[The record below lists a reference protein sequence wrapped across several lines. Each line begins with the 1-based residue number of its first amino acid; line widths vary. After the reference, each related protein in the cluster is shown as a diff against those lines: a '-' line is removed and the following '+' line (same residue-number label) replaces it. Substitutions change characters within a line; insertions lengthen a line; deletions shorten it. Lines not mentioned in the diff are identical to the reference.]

1 MYKVYE
7 SLEREDI
14 IMKILMINVPYSGH
28 VNPTLPLTRELVK
41 RGHQVSYINAEE
53 FRTKIEMTGA
63 AFLPYANFPI
73 GISEENKKR
82 TCFQAAY
89 DTAMALEELY
99 DVLIYEMFFYP
110 GLEIARKKGIP
121 CVRQFSQPAWSEN
134 TWKNTSIIF
143 KISAKLIDL
152 QVMGK
157 KGIAAM
163 GLRCKSMADAII
175 HDKPDLNIVYVPEK
189 FQRNRESFDSSFE
202 FIVPVQE
209 RGKSDNAIP
218 YDEMKH
224 PIVYI
229 SLGSIISNRGFC
241 KECMRAFGGKN
252 FSVILNTGR
261 IAPASLGKMPDNIY
275 AYSFVP
281 QIEVLEHADVFLTHC
296 GMNSVNEAL
305 CAGVPMVAMPF
316 MNDQLENARQIV
328 DLGLGKRVRSFPSS
342 GKELYRAV
350 CEVYKN
356 IHIKDNVIAMKNE
369 LKGQTNWE
377 GILGKIEKLGRHQLA
392 FHGKIV

>member
-1 MYKVYE
+1 
-7 SLEREDI
+7 
-14 IMKILMINVPYSGH
+14 MKILMINVPYSGH
-28 VNPTLPLTRELVK
+28 VNPTIPLTKELVK

-53 FRTKIEMTGA
+53 FRNKIEMTGA
-63 AFLPYANFPI
+63 NFIPYADFPV
-73 GISEENKKR
+73 GISERDKKC

-89 DTAMALEELY
+89 DTAMALNEPY

-110 GLEIARKKGIP
+110 GFKIARKKKIP
-121 CVRQFSQPAWSEN
+121 CVRQFSQPAWSEE
-134 TWKNTSIIF
+134 TWKDTSIIF
-143 KISAKLIDL
+143 KLSAKLIDV

-157 KGIAAM
+157 TRIADM
-163 GLRCKSMADAII
+163 GLQCKSMPDAVI

-189 FQRNRESFDSSFE
+189 FQKNRESFDSNFE
-202 FIVPVQE
+202 FLVPVQE
-209 RGKSDNAIP
+209 RVKSNMAIP
-218 YDEMKH
+218 YDEMKY

-241 KECMRAFGGKN
+241 KECMRAFGGKR

-261 IAPASLGKMPDNIY
+261 IDPDSLGKMPDNIY

-316 MNDQLENARQIV
+316 LNDQLENASRIV
-328 DLGLGKRVRSFPSS
+328 DLRLGKRVRSFPSN
-342 GKELYRAV
+342 GRELYHAV
-350 CEVYKN
+350 CEVYENTDIKN
-356 IHIKDNVIAMKNE
+356 NVLAMQSEINQK
-369 LKGQTNWE
+369 TNWE
-377 GILGKIEKLGRHQLA
+377 GLIEKIEKLV
-392 FHGKIV
+392 GK

>member
-1 MYKVYE
+1 
-7 SLEREDI
+7 
-14 IMKILMINVPYSGH
+14 MKILMINVPYSGH
-28 VNPTLPLTRELVK
+28 VNPTIPLTKELVK

-53 FRTKIEMTGA
+53 FRKKIERTGA
-63 AFLPYANFPI
+63 TFIPYSDFPTE
-73 GISEENKKR
+73 ISEEEKKR

-89 DTAMALEELY
+89 DTAMKLDEPF

-110 GLEIARKKGIP
+110 GIEVARKKNIP
-121 CVRQFSQPAWSEN
+121 CVRQFSQPAWSEE
-134 TWKNTSIIF
+134 TWKTMSPIF
-143 KISAKLIDL
+143 KMSSKLIDV

-157 KGIAAM
+157 KRIAAM
-163 GLRCKSMADAII
+163 GLEYNSMSDAII
-175 HDKPDLNIVYVPEK
+175 HDKPDLNIVYIPEK
-189 FQRNRESFDSSFE
+189 FQRNRDSFDSSYE
-202 FIVPVQE
+202 FIVPIQE
-209 RGKSDNAIP
+209 REKSHIVIP
-218 YDEMKH
+218 YNEMKH

-241 KECMRAFGGKN
+241 KECIRAFGNKS
-252 FSVILNTGR
+252 FSVILNTGK
-261 IAPASLGKMPDNIY
+261 IDPASLGQIPNNIY

-281 QIEVLEHADVFLTHC
+281 QVEVLEHTDVFLTHC

-316 MNDQLENARQIV
+316 LNDQLENAKQIV

-356 IHIKDNVIAMKNE
+356 TSIKDKVTAIQQEIKEKTDWQA
-369 LKGQTNWE
+369 
-377 GILGKIEKLGRHQLA
+377 ILEKIEKLA
-392 FHGKIV
+392 ED

>member
-1 MYKVYE
+1 M
-7 SLEREDI
+7 R
-14 IMKILMINVPYSGH
+14 ILMINVPYSGH
-28 VNPTLPLTRELVK
+28 VNPTIPLTKELVK
-41 RGHQVSYINAEE
+41 RGPQVSYINAEE
-53 FRTKIEMTGA
+53 FRKTIEVTGA
-63 AFLPYANFPI
+63 DFIPYTNFPAK
-73 GISEENKKR
+73 ISEQEKKR

-89 DTAMALEELY
+89 DTAMALTDTF

-110 GLEIARKKGIP
+110 GIAIARKKEIP
-121 CVRQFSQPAWSEN
+121 CVRQFSQPAWSEA

-143 KISAKLIDL
+143 KTSSKLIDV

-157 KGIAAM
+157 KRIAAM
-163 GLRCKSMADAII
+163 GLQYKSMADAII
-175 HDKPDLNIVYVPEK
+175 HDNPDLNIVYVPEQ
-189 FQRNRESFDSSFE
+189 FQRNRDSFDSSFE
-202 FIVPVQE
+202 FMVPVQE
-209 RGKSDNAIP
+209 RRKSNIVIP
-218 YDEMKH
+218 YDKMKH

-241 KECMRAFGGKN
+241 KECIRAFGGKP

-261 IAPASLGKMPDNIY
+261 IAPTSLGKIPDNIY

-316 MNDQLENARQIV
+316 LNDQLENARQIV

-342 GKELYRAV
+342 GKELYHAV
-350 CEVYKN
+350 CEVYENADIKN
-356 IHIKDNVIAMKNE
+356 NILSIQKE
-369 LKGQTNWE
+369 LKAQTNWDNIIE
-377 GILGKIEKLGRHQLA
+377 KIEKIA
-392 FHGKIV
+392 VK

>member
-1 MYKVYE
+1 
-7 SLEREDI
+7 
-14 IMKILMINVPYSGH
+14 MKILMINVPYSGH
-28 VNPTLPLTRELVK
+28 VNPTIPLTKELVK

-53 FRTKIEMTGA
+53 FRKTIDVTGA
-63 AFLPYANFPI
+63 DFIPYADFSTT
-73 GISEENKKR
+73 ISEQEKKR

-89 DTAMALEELY
+89 DTAMATTDSF

-110 GLEIARKKGIP
+110 GIEIARKKNIP
-121 CVRQFSQPAWSEN
+121 CVRQFSQPAWSED
-134 TWKNTSIIF
+134 TWKNTALLF
-143 KISAKLIDL
+143 KVSSKLIDV

-157 KGIAAM
+157 KRIAAM
-163 GLRCKSMADAII
+163 GLQCKSMADAII
-175 HDKPDLNIVYVPEK
+175 HDNPDLNIVYVPEK
-189 FQRNRESFDSSFE
+189 FQRNRESFDSSYE
-202 FIVPVQE
+202 FLVPVQE
-209 RGKSDNAIP
+209 RRKSNIVIP

-229 SLGSIISNRGFC
+229 SLGSIISNRGFY
-241 KECMRAFGGKN
+241 KECIRAFGGKP

-261 IAPASLGKMPDNIY
+261 IAPDSLGEIPDNIY

-316 MNDQLENARQIV
+316 LNDQLENARQIV

-342 GKELYRAV
+342 GRELYHAV
-350 CEVYKN
+350 CEVYESAEIKN
-356 IHIKDNVIAMKNE
+356 NVLAIQKE
-369 LKGQTNWE
+369 LKGRANWNSIIE
-377 GILGKIEKLGRHQLA
+377 KIEKLAGRD
-392 FHGKIV
+392 K